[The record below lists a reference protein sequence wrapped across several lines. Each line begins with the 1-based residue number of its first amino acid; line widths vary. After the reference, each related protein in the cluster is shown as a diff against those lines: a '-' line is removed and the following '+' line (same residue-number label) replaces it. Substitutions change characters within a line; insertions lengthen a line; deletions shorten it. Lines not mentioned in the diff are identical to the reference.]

1 MNTTYMT
8 HTLNYILTAVL
19 VLLSMGAES
28 RHADSPKNNV
38 TLAGYDLT
46 VLTASMGQVIYRGG
60 DATVNYTIGN
70 IDTDNFNIGVEVK
83 LTLASRVDQ
92 SYIRNLGTRTVS
104 NPISSG
110 GFVNATTEPI
120 TFFSTYVGDYYVKIE
135 IDPNGLLTE
144 SNASNNTYFLPITI
158 YEGDLFFNSTSF
170 PDLITPNKSFQI
182 GHNLGYVGSGADMIN
197 QVKCYLSTDNL
208 LDGGDVFLDQIP
220 SSFSSEQFYDLTA
233 PATVMVG
240 QTYYLIVKVDPNDL
254 AIEPNE
260 ANNIVVHQVTAVDPY
275 VDLEPTITSFSTI
288 LKSGRNEQ
296 LNFDLKN
303 NGNKDYNGTINLRYY
318 LSEDATFSPALDQ
331 LVLEDNSPTSYT
343 ILAGQQIGLVEH
355 ITIPVD
361 WIADPTYVFV
371 VVDEANTIAESK
383 DNNNIVVISAPMLYA
398 NLQIGNLSVNGQAL
412 LGEAF
417 NVDYTVIAELYGA
430 RADLTEVAFYLSTN
444 RNYDEFDTFI
454 QSVSVAKADLGT
466 LQTTSITINDVPPN
480 NYYLFA
486 IVDPNNLIPEED
498 EIDNNQVY
506 ITLNLGLPMKPDLTI
521 TNVVAP
527 TWAWPGQTVNA
538 SFRIAN
544 IGTNWADGEYHILL
558 SLDTVVSTDDVSILN
573 DLASGRLYENDFQDI
588 AVSITIPSGITFGSY
603 NLLFVADKDNYVNEI
618 YEQNNTVVHPIII
631 EKGVDLVILSG
642 NVTQTN
648 INPGDNINAGMEIT
662 NEGTRTLVD
671 LTINYY
677 LSQDRILDGGDG
689 LVLSVIKDFINIDP
703 GFTTSVGNTI
713 NIPSGISS
721 FYLNYLIVELKP
733 ADYNTSNSIKVI
745 PINAPKLPDIEI
757 LSISTFD
764 PGISPGEN
772 GIVVSAEVRNTG
784 DNYFFP
790 EIDFYLSPDTLFDS
804 GTDLLLAN
812 SGISLSIGETNTIT
826 EGFIGIP
833 NSFTTGSYYLMAVV
847 DPNSVALEI
856 DETNN
861 VFWNPV
867 EVRYPDMSISVSN
880 PPTVAGPGQIFSVA
894 ALLNGN
900 IDVTFRYVLSSDEVY
915 DVSDIVL
922 GTYPINSS
930 TVDVGFPNTLTAGN
944 FFFLAIID
952 PDNMY
957 DEFDE
962 TNNVVAYPIIINDQL
977 AADLTVSNL
986 SLDISTQVAGED
998 VTATFDIQ
1006 NIGSIQYPGGFYVKI
1021 YASRDNLIDGSDNLL
1036 YEDIFPCPLPGG
1048 SRTYNTIITL
1058 PATLSAEPYNILVVV
1073 DPNDQV
1079 FEISE
1084 SNNLGIAPLSVVY
1097 PDLNPYIDIQGVGTP
1112 QFAPRSIMNLTIG
1125 ANCLGCNIDYAI
1137 YPPLNYEIYLSQDMV
1152 QGASDFLISS
1162 GVIPLEVGS
1171 GNLSMFLDI
1180 TAPVNYPAG
1189 QYYLLYNIDPNNTIP
1204 EMDEVNNRAN
1214 AAFEIQNIDYSPT
1227 SLNVRYDH
1235 IRPGGKFFF
1244 DYNIFSQQ
1252 GGTSGRNVVLLSVD
1266 ATPDPSDRIIF
1277 ESTEQD
1283 YRSYGG
1289 DIMPVDIVPGN
1300 YNLIVVSDY
1309 YDEVG
1314 ETNENNNVGIPLPI
1328 VVEKIDI
1335 AFSASSDDEIDS
1347 KVYIQFSNHTNIS
1360 PFGRFAIGK
1369 CGKVNYR
1376 MTNQS
1381 QILFENEKTEPP
1393 TSQYVNKI
1401 YFSLDATLDPA
1412 DILLDEVGFAN
1423 NLTPDGSNSI
1433 SSSFNFNVPDVA
1445 PGFYYLI
1452 VETDAQ
1458 DMYDETDETNNTL
1471 ALLVELRY
1479 LDFYLSYLPEDHYLG
1494 QPYTLPYQFR
1504 PTPQTTCRIPTVT
1517 VDYYISSTGVL
1528 DGNAILLGSFNKIAD
1543 NITENLQITFPD
1555 NLLAGDYF
1563 MIFDIDPD
1571 NLVFEGDETNNTT
1584 SKPFTVF
1591 ELDFAAVIQPMPATL
1606 SPGQSLNVSIDI
1618 TSAASKSFPVKVV
1631 YNLGTSEVIN
1641 AINSIYTGETVVNAP
1656 GVTSFTVQIP
1666 DDIFYGTYHLNALVD
1681 PDNAYVESNKK
1692 NNFDSKSILIDGFD
1706 TYVDPPMNYITSYG
1720 LDETGVRIAGQRVYF
1735 DLSGIPLQSQT
1746 KNYQSGQVHISQQ
1759 LYDRYRRLV
1768 GNTMAAPANQE
1779 TFAYRDDFVLA
1790 EDGLPYDY
1798 NDFDLAPVVDPV
1810 GSAYFGT
1817 LGWYY
1822 STNNTVEENVP
1833 ASGFPYSQMEYYD
1846 DGTGDVKRSAGPGEE
1861 FKIGSGHEVYS
1872 RIFGVTTELD
1882 TYVTIR
1888 NKIFNIIG
1896 GTTTLAGEAIQ
1907 SFSIDQNG
1915 NKAVSF
1921 ADRNENVLMSAQA
1934 ESTATSLEQLPTY
1947 SLGDISYNF
1956 YNNAGRLVVS
1966 IAPNGVKMILESL
1979 NGIDDFDVNALPYAT
1994 YYTYNHQGWLLSTT
2008 ETDAG
2013 MSEYIYRKD
2022 GSIRFSQNAE
2032 QREKSIGLD
2041 SYFSYTDYDQLG
2053 RPIESGEYERFWDDL
2068 DPVDFGS
2075 LEMEGLLGLTGFNNF
2090 GASKRDWVKT
2100 TYDEAAGS
2108 ILNLPTEYV
2117 QEFVM
2122 GAVSSTSNA
2131 NITTW
2136 YSYDEQGRVTWMA
2149 QNPTLLPDKTFLV
2162 EYQYDFLGNV
2172 LQVGYKAYSGG
2183 SASDAFYHYYTYD
2196 ADKRLSAAYTS
2207 LDDIVPAVVATSPE
2221 AQIQAKYDYYL
2232 HGPLKR
2238 IELGDKLQ
2246 GIDFVY
2252 NINGWLKQ
2260 INNPDNLSDKDG
2272 TNDAFALL
2280 LNYYQTNM
2288 LSLFQPVQLSS
2299 SFDING
2305 FHGLPNSFQNEQT
2318 DIASMMN
2325 LYKPFVP
2332 VVEVQNPLKEQSAE
2346 KQINEEKFL
2355 KLKEDLETKKEKKGI
2370 GALYIKKEIPD
2381 TYTRLGLLS
2390 ASNNPGIKNQDPL
2403 SFINKTA
2410 NKS

>member
-1 MNTTYMT
+1 MKSLFHYFQ
-8 HTLNYILTAVL
+8 IIGL
-19 VLLSMGAES
+19 VMMSLGTRAGEI
-28 RHADSPKNNV
+28 DKNKDKN
-38 TLAGYDLT
+38 LAGYDLT
-46 VLTASMGQVIYRGG
+46 VFTASMDQVIYRGG
-60 DATVNYTIGN
+60 EAVLNYSIGN
-70 IDTDNFNIGVEVK
+70 IGTDNFNTGFEVEY
-83 LTLASRVDQ
+83 TLVSGTDQ
-92 SYIRNLGTRTVS
+92 SYLRSLGGQTV
-104 NPISSG
+104 NDPVTG
-110 GFVNATTEPI
+110 GSFIDVNSLSITFVN
-120 TFFSTYVGDYYVKIE
+120 TYIGDYYIKVQ
-135 IDPNGLLTE
+135 IDPNNLLTE
-144 SNASNNTYFLPITI
+144 SNATNNIYYLPITI

-170 PDLITPNKSFQI
+170 PDLITPNKSFRVGANI
-182 GHNLGYVGSGADMIN
+182 GYVGSGGDRIEDL
-197 QVKCYLSTDNL
+197 KFYLSDNAL
-208 LDGGDVFLDQIP
+208 LDGSDVLLSQSRGNIDI
-220 SSFSSEQFYDLTA
+220 EQLFDFIA
-233 PATVMVG
+233 PATVVVG
-240 QTYYLIVKVDPNDL
+240 QTYHLIIKADPNDL
-254 AIEPNE
+254 ATEPNE
-260 ANNIVVHQVTAVDPY
+260 ANNSVVHQVSAVDPY
-275 VDLEPTITSFSTI
+275 VDLEPVITGFST
-288 LKSGRNEQ
+288 LVKGGRSEQ

-303 NGNKDYNGTINLRYY
+303 NGNENYNAPINIKYY
-318 LSEDATFSPALDQ
+318 LSSDATFNPVVDQ
-331 LVLEDNSPTSYT
+331 LVFEDNGVTSYT
-343 ILAGQQIGLVEH
+343 ILAGQQISRIESL
-355 ITIPVD
+355 TIPLA

-371 VVDEANTIAESK
+371 VVDETNTIAESN
-383 DNNNIVVISAPMLYA
+383 DNNNIATTSASLLYA
-398 NLQIGNLSVNGQAL
+398 NLQIGILSANGL
-412 LGEAF
+412 ITVSDPF
-417 NVDYTVIAELYGA
+417 NVDFTVIAENFGA
-430 RADLTEVAFYLSTN
+430 RADQTEVAFYLSTN
-444 RNYDEFDTFI
+444 NNYDEFDTFLKSVTVTKANLDI
-454 QSVSVAKADLGT
+454 Q
-466 LQTTSITINDVPPN
+466 QTTTITISDVALGS
-480 NYYLFA
+480 YYLFA
-486 IVDPNNLIPEED
+486 IVDPNNLIPEEN
-498 EIDNNQVY
+498 ELDNNQVFAN
-506 ITLNLGLPMKPDLTI
+506 INLNLPMKPDLTI

-527 TWAWPGQTVNA
+527 TWAWPGQTANV
-538 SFRIAN
+538 SFRMEN
-544 IGTNWADGEYHILL
+544 NGTIGTSSGAIEYHILL
-558 SLDTVVSTDDVSILN
+558 SVDTVASPDDIFVLS
-573 DLASGRLYENDFQDI
+573 DFVNPINAQDFI
-588 AVSITIPSGITFGSY
+588 DVATSALIPSGVAFGNY
-603 NLLFVADKDNYVNEI
+603 NLLFIADKTNQFDEV
-618 YEQNNTVVHPIII
+618 YERNNTLVQAIII
-631 EKGVDLVILSG
+631 EKAVDLVILSG

-648 INPGDNINAGMEIT
+648 INPGDNTFASVEIT

-671 LTINYY
+671 LTLNYY

-689 LVLSVIKDFINIDP
+689 LALSVTRDFINIDP

-713 NIPSGISS
+713 YTSSGILSS
-721 FYLNYLIVELKP
+721 NLNYLIVELKP
-733 ADYNTSNSIKVI
+733 ADYNNANSIKVI
-745 PINAPKLPDIEI
+745 PINAPQLPDVEI
-757 LSISTFD
+757 LSMSTFD

-944 FFFLAIID
+944 FFFLGIID
-952 PDNMY
+952 PDNVY

-962 TNNVVAYPIIINDQL
+962 TNNVVAYPITINDQIG
-977 AADLTVSNL
+977 ADLTISNL
-986 SLDISTQVAGED
+986 GLNVSKQVAGD
-998 VTATFDIQ
+998 PVTATFDIQ
-1006 NIGSIQYPGGFYVKI
+1006 NIGNIQYPGGFYVKI
-1021 YASRDNLIDGSDNLL
+1021 YTSQDNVIDGGDDLL
-1036 YEDIFPCPLPGG
+1036 YQDIFPCPLPGG
-1048 SRTYNTIITL
+1048 SRTYNPIVTL
-1058 PATLSAEPYNILVVV
+1058 PVGLPVGAYNILVAI
-1073 DPNDQV
+1073 DSDNQV

-1591 ELDFAAVIQPMPATL
+1591 ELDFAALIQPIPATI

-1720 LDETGVRIAGQRVYF
+1720 FDETGARIAGQRVYF

-1759 LYDRYRRLV
+1759 LYDRYHRLA

-1779 TFAYRDDFVLA
+1779 AFAYRDNFVLDA
-1790 EDGLPYDY
+1790 DGLPYDY

-1822 STNNTVEENVP
+1822 SSNNTVEENVP

-1846 DGTGDVKRSAGPGEE
+1846 DGTGDVKRSAGPGEV

-1896 GTTTLAGEAIQ
+1896 GSTTLAGDAIQ

-1921 ADRNENVLMSAQA
+1921 ADRSENVLMSAQA

-1956 YNNAGRLVVS
+1956 YNDAGRLVVS
-1966 IAPNGVKMILESL
+1966 IAPNGVNLILESA
-1979 NGIDDFDVNALPYAT
+1979 NGIVDFDVNALPYAT

-2013 MSEYIYRKD
+2013 KSEYIYRKD
-2022 GSIRFSQNAE
+2022 GSIRFSQNA
-2032 QREKSIGLD
+2032 QQLVGNS
-2041 SYFSYTDYDQLG
+2041 FSYTDYDALG
-2053 RPIESGEYERFWDDL
+2053 RPIESGEVKITSNNPDLTAPAYRYIFHDL
-2068 DPVDFGS
+2068 DDQIDLTTKRVTELINKNPV
-2075 LEMEGLLGLTGFNNF
+2075 LNAL
-2090 GASKRDWVKT
+2090 KRDWVKT
-2100 TYDEAAGS
+2100 TYDEATGS
-2108 ILNLPTEYV
+2108 IPNLPTEYD

-2136 YSYDEQGRVTWMA
+2136 YSYDEQGRVTWMV

-2183 SASDAFYHYYTYD
+2183 TSNDAFYHYYTYD
-2196 ADKRLSAAYTS
+2196 ADKRLLAAYTS
-2207 LDDIVPAVVATSPE
+2207 LDGSIVPAVVATSPE
-2221 AQIQAKYDYYL
+2221 AQVQAKYDYYL

-2260 INNPDNLSDKDG
+2260 INNPDDLSDKDG

-2305 FHGLPNSFQNEQT
+2305 FHGLPNSFANEQI
-2318 DIASMMN
+2318 DIASMMHM
-2325 LYKPFVP
+2325 YKPFVP
-2332 VVEVQNPLKEQSAE
+2332 IVEVQNPLKEQSAE
-2346 KQINEEKFL
+2346 KQINEEKLL
-2355 KLKEDLETKKEKKGI
+2355 KLKGDLDKKKEKKGI
-2370 GALYIKKEIPD
+2370 GALHIKKQIPD
-2381 TYTRLGLLS
+2381 AYTDPGLRLISRSML
-2390 ASNNPGIKNQDPL
+2390 NKNQISSL
-2403 SFINKTA
+2403 RFI
-2410 NKS
+2410 